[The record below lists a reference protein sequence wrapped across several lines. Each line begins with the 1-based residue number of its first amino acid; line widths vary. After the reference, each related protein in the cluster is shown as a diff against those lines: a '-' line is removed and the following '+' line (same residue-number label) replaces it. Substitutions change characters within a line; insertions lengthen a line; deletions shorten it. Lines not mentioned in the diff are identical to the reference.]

1 MRKEK
6 KTYTKEFKVQAARL
20 VLDQGV
26 KAGEV
31 AKDLGVA
38 HSSISL
44 WIRQYQENGGDAF
57 PGKGKLLPWDQEKRE
72 LERKLKRVEVERDIL
87 KKTIGYLA
95 ENH

>member
-1 MRKEK
+1 MGSK
-6 KTYTKEFKVQAARL
+6 KQYTKEFKSQAAKL
-20 VLDQGV
+20 VLEQEMKVGT
-26 KAGEV
+26 V

-44 WIRQYQENGGDAF
+44 WVRKYQENGGDAF
-57 PGKGKLLPWDQEKRE
+57 PGKGKLLPWDQEKKD
-72 LERKLKRVEVERDIL
+72 LERKLKRAETERDIF